1 MVEEA
6 LDESS
11 DSDEDDMDTSTSKPG
26 VQESQHPRDAT
37 ALSLAMIWDNR
48 YLF

>member
-11 DSDEDDMDTSTSKPG
+11 DSDEDDMDTSISKPG